1 MERLFYKEHY
11 EALKLCLSNKYIN
24 DKDLSFASSLY
35 NQKTWSIKQAHAV
48 HTLLNKCQN
57 KLEKT
62 IPKIEDV
69 KAVDPI
75 WSAILTDKTVRLSF
89 SSNDQN
95 IFFKT
100 MDTIKEIAG
109 RSWDQELKL
118 WGIPLTLHN
127 VKTIQKMGF
136 EFDTEL
142 AAWYKD
148 KIDPVKE
155 AKRKEQVDPIKLA
168 TQIDLNDVMYPF
180 QKDGLSYIEQKD
192 GRTLVGDEPGLGKT
206 LQALSYLKL
215 HPEITPVIIV
225 VPASLKINWQR
236 EIKKW
241 INQESYIVNGRK
253 PTNDYAEEKLI
264 IINYSII
271 EDHVA
276 ALKKL
281 KPKCIIGDEI
291 HAIKNNKAK
300 RTKAFKLLCK
310 NVPHV
315 LGLSGTAIL
324 NRPIEIFNIANILQP
339 EIFPS
344 YYRFGQRYCNPVN
357 NGFGTVYQGV
367 THSDELYSLL
377 TEHVMVR
384 RKKEEHLTEL
394 PDKQQTSI
402 LLELDTKQRALYNK
416 AEQDIIRFI
425 QEQKGMEA
433 AQRASRA
440 ETLAKFNQ
448 LKQITAEGKTKE
460 TINWIENFLESD
472 QKLVVFAVHKKMI
485 ASLYDKFKDVAVKID
500 GSCSSKQRQEAVDS
514 FQNNPDTRLFI
525 GNIQA
530 ASEGITLTAASNVAI
545 IEYPWTPGALI
556 QATDRIHR
564 IGQKE
569 ACMVHYI
576 VAVNTIEE
584 DIIEAL
590 DRKTKIITAVLDG
603 KEAPDE
609 DLLTTLIKKYDK

>member
-440 ETLAKFNQ
+440 ETLAN
-448 LKQITAEGKTKE
+448 
-460 TINWIENFLESD
+460 
-472 QKLVVFAVHKKMI
+472 
-485 ASLYDKFKDVAVKID
+485 
-500 GSCSSKQRQEAVDS
+500 
-514 FQNNPDTRLFI
+514 
-525 GNIQA
+525 
-530 ASEGITLTAASNVAI
+530 
-545 IEYPWTPGALI
+545 LI
-556 QATDRIHR
+556 S
-564 IGQKE
+564 
-569 ACMVHYI
+569 
-576 VAVNTIEE
+576 
-584 DIIEAL
+584 
-590 DRKTKIITAVLDG
+590 
-603 KEAPDE
+603 
-609 DLLTTLIKKYDK
+609 